1 MKIIILFI
9 LTNLSYNIYTQDLSR
24 LMSNYDIFNHPK
36 AKGVN
41 FSLKA
46 PNGWDCREGDRPNIV
61 KKFVWK
67 TNVFLILIKNS
78 NKYFSKTTAKNLF
91 SNEENVKEI
100 INNEFEGIENIE
112 LLDYKTVS
120 IDQYPAL
127 QIVLT
132 GYTERLGIT
141 FKYYL
146 KQWLIL
152 YEDKLLV
159 ISGTSYSEDD
169 FKKYESIY
177 NLMTA
182 TIVFPDQYR

>member
-1 MKIIILFI
+1 MNSIKYMKIIILFI

-78 NKYFSKTTAKNLF
+78 NKYF
-91 SNEENVKEI
+91 
-100 INNEFEGIENIE
+100 
-112 LLDYKTVS
+112 
-120 IDQYPAL
+120 
-127 QIVLT
+127 
-132 GYTERLGIT
+132 
-141 FKYYL
+141 
-146 KQWLIL
+146 
-152 YEDKLLV
+152 
-159 ISGTSYSEDD
+159 
-169 FKKYESIY
+169 
-177 NLMTA
+177 
-182 TIVFPDQYR
+182 